1 MGAGIDQVLLWVQT
15 NVYGIAGGTVLVVTV
30 AGVVMSFAKKAVF
43 YADFNDLAITA
54 GMFALPAL
62 VLVAGSL
69 LAPFSILVY
78 VRGARCSSA
87 CSSRWRSRTWRSND
101 GSWWKT
107 PVLLVGKATLSFLFI
122 AYLYQAFTGKTRSK
136 RGQGWFVVA
145 ILTPLT
151 LALVAEHRG
160 LFAVT
165 PTGRIR
171 AATGK
176 ARK

>member
-78 VRGARCSSA
+78 VAGAVFVGLFLKVA
-87 CSSRWRSRTWRSND
+87 LTTWRSND

>member
-1 MGAGIDQVLLWVQT
+1 MPDAFDQVLLWLQT
-15 NVYGIAGGTVLVVTV
+15 NLYGIAGGTILVVTV
-30 AGVVMSFAKKAVF
+30 AGIVMSFTKEAVF
-43 YADFNDLAITA
+43 YADFNDLALSA

-69 LAPFSILVY
+69 LAPMEVLVY
-78 VRGARCSSA
+78 VAGAVFVGLFLKVA
-87 CSSRWRSRTWRSND
+87 LTTWKSND

-107 PVLLVGKATLSFLFI
+107 PLLLVGKTTMSFIFI
-122 AYLYQAFTGKTRSK
+122 FYLYQAFTAKTRSK